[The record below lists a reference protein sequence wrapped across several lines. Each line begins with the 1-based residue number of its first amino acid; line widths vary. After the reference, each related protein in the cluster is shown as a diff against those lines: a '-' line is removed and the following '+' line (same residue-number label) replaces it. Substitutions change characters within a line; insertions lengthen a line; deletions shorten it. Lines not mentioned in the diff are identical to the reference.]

1 MFNCKAKS
9 KKMAIYL
16 ILILIVLF
24 NINNIYSYE
33 FSEELDFS
41 ATKSKYL
48 YIDVNVDIPIYL
60 SNYTENSTF
69 KFKTHTFY
77 NSRTQNANFQVFYLN
92 NNNEQVFG
100 NIKKDEYDN
109 DIVEF
114 DVNDINQGE
123 FIFKLQGKIVSENKI
138 VLNTEKYDLNTSIT
152 NENSRVSEDI
162 EKYKLSSKYIK
173 SNESEIISLAEN
185 LKKSDFAVEEL
196 VNITNWVH
204 ENIEYDLEYAGVV
217 NNALEVLELRK
228 GVCDEISILEAAIL
242 RARGYPVKYVVG
254 IANTTLNWGPH
265 AWLEVFIP
273 TQGWIPVDPTYNEV
287 GLVDSSHIILA
298 KVADPS
304 ECEDKITSTSNININ
319 FGNKTTSTSILEQKS
334 YEDLDYDSY
343 INLKL
348 EFPERLKPKS
358 LFEVKL
364 KIKNTTANPLSILN
378 ELLLHDD
385 FILLKPKSKKNIIYL
400 DSFEE
405 KTQSY
410 YAILPDVAQ
419 PMYYNFKVST
429 QFKDIEDNVIIDPS
443 EDLFYDAFFVLE
455 PVIYFVNNKLA
466 IDTSVINYTSENKNI
481 KLTYDYNINKDEEI
495 KEIEANKQINFIKYI
510 DVSDFNE
517 INYKISGD
525 YNFSKII
532 YILPDS
538 KVEVED
544 VDLNIGILD
553 TNDSNNALNID
564 SNQDNTSIWQEVEN
578 KKVVTKGK
586 SNTNMLIF
594 FIVLF
599 IIGLVLLI
607 IFKNKSSNYN

>member
-109 DIVEF
+109 DVVEF
-114 DVNDINQGE
+114 DVNNINQGE

-319 FGNKTTSTSILEQKS
+319 FGNKNTSKSILEQKS

>member
-109 DIVEF
+109 DVVEF
-114 DVNDINQGE
+114 DVNNINQGE

-298 KVADPS
+298 KVSDPS
-304 ECEDKITSTSNININ
+304 ECEDKITSTNNININ

>member
-1 MFNCKAKS
+1 
-9 KKMAIYL
+9 
-16 ILILIVLF
+16 
-24 NINNIYSYE
+24 
-33 FSEELDFS
+33 
-41 ATKSKYL
+41 
-48 YIDVNVDIPIYL
+48 
-60 SNYTENSTF
+60 
-69 KFKTHTFY
+69 
-77 NSRTQNANFQVFYLN
+77 
-92 NNNEQVFG
+92 
-100 NIKKDEYDN
+100 
-109 DIVEF
+109 
-114 DVNDINQGE
+114 
-123 FIFKLQGKIVSENKI
+123 
-138 VLNTEKYDLNTSIT
+138 
-152 NENSRVSEDI
+152 
-162 EKYKLSSKYIK
+162 
-173 SNESEIISLAEN
+173 
-185 LKKSDFAVEEL
+185 
-196 VNITNWVH
+196 
-204 ENIEYDLEYAGVV
+204 
-217 NNALEVLELRK
+217 
-228 GVCDEISILEAAIL
+228 
-242 RARGYPVKYVVG
+242 
-254 IANTTLNWGPH
+254 
-265 AWLEVFIP
+265 VFIP

-304 ECEDKITSTSNININ
+304 ECEDKITSTNNININ

-385 FILLKPKSKKNIIYL
+385 FILLKPKSKKKIIYL

-429 QFKDIEDNVIIDPS
+429 QFKDIEDNIIIDPS
-443 EDLFYDAFFVLE
+443 EDLFYDAFFVLD
-455 PVIYFVNNKLA
+455 PVIYFVDNKLA
-466 IDTSVINYTSENKNI
+466 IDTSVINYTSENKTI
-481 KLTYDYNINKDEEI
+481 KLIYDYNINKEEEI

-532 YILPDS
+532 YILPDL

-544 VDLNIGILD
+544 VDLNVGVLD
-553 TNDSNNALNID
+553 INDSNNYLNID

-586 SNTNMLIF
+586 SNINMLIF

-599 IIGLVLLI
+599 MIGLVLLI

>member
-304 ECEDKITSTSNININ
+304 ECEDKITSTNNININ